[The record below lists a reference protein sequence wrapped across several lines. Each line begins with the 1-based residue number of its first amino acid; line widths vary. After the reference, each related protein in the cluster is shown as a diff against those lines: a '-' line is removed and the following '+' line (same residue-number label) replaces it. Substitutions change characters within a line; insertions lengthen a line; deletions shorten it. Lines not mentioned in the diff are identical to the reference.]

1 MPPLTTDEARVEIER
16 VCDELKTTLLEKNAA
31 YGNSALDPVR
41 IFSKADAEAQILVRL
56 DDKLSRI
63 ARGEEGAFGEDV
75 ILDLLGY
82 LVLLRVARRAA
93 MGEKM
98 LKLRPKPP
106 PFDDPANFVQAGLA

>member
-1 MPPLTTDEARVEIER
+1 MSAPSSAQDEIAR
-16 VCDELKTTLLEKNAA
+16 VCDELKATLLAKNTA

-63 ARGEEGAFGEDV
+63 ARGQEGAFGEDV

-82 LVLLRVARRAA
+82 LVLLRVARRQAI
-93 MGEKM
+93 GDKM
-98 LKLRPKPP
+98 DLQRSW
-106 PFDDPANFVQAGLA
+106 DETGYTAIGHA